1 MHKNM
6 HYKKIII
13 DIFAVTFREEGV
25 DWNFVGKAIPRLGLV
40 TFREEGVDWNHDVW
54 CHQCWC
60 YESPSARKVW
70 IEMCS
75 VRTFTRY
82 ASASPS
88 ARKVWIEIGLINC
101 GVCGAT
107 SHLPRGRCGLKLECV
122 PLLGVIES
130 HLPRGRCGLKYVSL
144 SRSEELYIVT
154 FREEGVDWN
163 ISSNCPLFYFDVT
176 FREEG
181 VDWNHICHCN
191 LWNILCHLPRGR
203 CGLKFIRVCNH
214 IYSRRSPSARKVW
227 IEMAPA
233 SGFCPV
239 WYRHLPRGRCG
250 LKSPLRR
257 RIGQILRHLP

>member
-1 MHKNM
+1 M
-6 HYKKIII
+6 
-13 DIFAVTFREEGV
+13 
-25 DWNFVGKAIPRLGLV
+25 
-40 TFREEGVDWNHDVW
+40 
-54 CHQCWC
+54 Q
-60 YESPSARKVW
+60 SPSARKVW

-163 ISSNCPLFYFDVT
+163 HHCAGASDRYYVT
-176 FREEG
+176 FRKEG
-181 VDWNHICHCN
+181 VDWNGI
-191 LWNILCHLPRGR
+191 ILAISPLMWSPSVRKVWIEIFVNSVIWYCTSSPSTRKVWIEIDRTTYIEL
-203 CGLKFIRVCNH
+203 LDT
-214 IYSRRSPSARKVW
+214 SPSARKMW
-227 IEMAPA
+227 IE
-233 SGFCPV
+233 
-239 WYRHLPRGRCG
+239 
-250 LKSPLRR
+250 
-257 RIGQILRHLP
+257 IGEQGKWVFWVLRHILQMDPISQIW

>member
-1 MHKNM
+1 MKYRGVKQHN
-6 HYKKIII
+6 
-13 DIFAVTFREEGV
+13 FARESPSARKVWIEIVTSFKENWESSSPSARKVWIEIVLPCCDREG
-25 DWNFVGKAIPRLGLV
+25 IM
-40 TFREEGVDWNHDVW
+40 
-54 CHQCWC
+54 
-60 YESPSARKVW
+60 SPSARKVW

-154 FREEGVDWN
+154 FREEGVD
-163 ISSNCPLFYFDVT
+163 
-176 FREEG
+176 
-181 VDWNHICHCN
+181 
-191 LWNILCHLPRGR
+191 
-203 CGLKFIRVCNH
+203 
-214 IYSRRSPSARKVW
+214 
-227 IEMAPA
+227 
-233 SGFCPV
+233 
-239 WYRHLPRGRCG
+239 
-250 LKSPLRR
+250 
-257 RIGQILRHLP
+257 

>member
-1 MHKNM
+1 ML
-6 HYKKIII
+6 YKST
-13 DIFAVTFREEGV
+13 VTFREEGV
-25 DWNFVGKAIPRLGLV
+25 DWNPVIGLVSNWSIWSPSARKVWIEIVKQMLPDLELSV
-40 TFREEGVDWNHDVW
+40 TFREEGVDWNNHFEYCRIKSISHLPRGRCGLKSSCGGFDAISSW
-54 CHQCWC
+54 
-60 YESPSARKVW
+60 
-70 IEMCS
+70 
-75 VRTFTRY
+75 
-82 ASASPS
+82 SPS

-181 VDWNHICHCN
+181 VDWNRHYW
-191 LWNILCHLPRGR
+191 LWHRFHNVTFREEGVDWNTRSTTACAALLT
-203 CGLKFIRVCNH
+203 
-214 IYSRRSPSARKVW
+214 SPSARKVW
-227 IEMAPA
+227 IEIE
-233 SGFCPV
+233 
-239 WYRHLPRGRCG
+239 
-250 LKSPLRR
+250 LRR
-257 RIGQILRHLP
+257 SNECS